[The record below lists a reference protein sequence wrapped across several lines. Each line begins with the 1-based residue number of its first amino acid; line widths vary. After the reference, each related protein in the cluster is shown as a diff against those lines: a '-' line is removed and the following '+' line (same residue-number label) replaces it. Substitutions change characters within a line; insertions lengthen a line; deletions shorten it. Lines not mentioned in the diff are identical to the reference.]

1 MAKVKE
7 SKPNPTGTF
16 EVPDHMTSANI
27 LMAKTRHMA
36 KFRICE
42 IGKWTLPPVGGT
54 AKSHY
59 NGCGHREGWKIGNNN
74 EMYHRRPS
82 WLQLLH
88 FSHTQSSL
96 KPFLLSTPPKKCIKS
111 RTLLPMSL
119 KIQLVQ
125 LRNNRILNCI

>member
-42 IGKWTLPPVGGT
+42 IGKWTLPLVGGT
-54 AKSHY
+54 ESPITMGVDTGRGEKLGTTMKCTTGDLLGY
-59 NGCGHREGWKIGNNN
+59 NYYISPTHKVHSN
-74 EMYHRRPS
+74 
-82 WLQLLH
+82 
-88 FSHTQSSL
+88 
-96 KPFLLSTPPKKCIKS
+96 LSYYPLPPK
-111 RTLLPMSL
+111 
-119 KIQLVQ
+119 
-125 LRNNRILNCI
+125 NALNPGPYYLCHWKYS